1 MKGIEKRFGEAVRH
15 WRNHRR
21 HSQEQLAQ
29 RAGVHRTYVSD
40 IERGMRNVSLQNIEK
55 LARALEIHIVTLFAD
70 ADGATEQSAPM
81 GSDFVRQVRAAAQR
95 TGEWTPEM
103 ELQFQALFQ
112 RSVEPQPSEFRSTN
126 PE

>member
-15 WRNHRR
+15 WRNQRR
-21 HSQEQLAQ
+21 LSQEQLAQ

-55 LARALEIHIVTLFAD
+55 LARALEIPIVTLFAD
-70 ADGATEQSAPM
+70 PDDKPVQSAM
-81 GSDFVRQVRAAAQR
+81 GSEFVKQVRAAAQR

-103 ELQFQALFQ
+103 EVQFQALME
-112 RSVEPQPSEFRSTN
+112 RTVESPPPEFRSN

>member
-15 WRNHRR
+15 WRNQRR
-21 HSQEQLAQ
+21 LSQEQLAQ

-55 LARALEIHIVTLFAD
+55 LARALEIPIVTLFAD
-70 ADGATEQSAPM
+70 PDDKPVQSAM
-81 GSDFVRQVRAAAQR
+81 GSEFVKQVRAAAQR
-95 TGEWTPEM
+95 SGEWTAEM
-103 ELQFQALFQ
+103 ELEFQALLQ
-112 RSVEPQPSEFRSTN
+112 RKVEPPPSEFRTN